1 MLYYLLQQ
9 NKSPPL
15 EQFVVQRQWKTDI
28 DDGKIVDGKTTKHSD
43 QSIHVV
49 RLKWL
54 TAVTQTKH
62 R

>member
-1 MLYYLLQQ
+1 MPIMLYYLLQQ

-49 RLKWL
+49 RLK
-54 TAVTQTKH
+54 
-62 R
+62 